1 MKKGSP
7 PDARRGGKPHSKES
21 RFIRFSYCYSPTLKA
36 TPADAEVVSH
46 KLLLRAGMVRR
57 LTSGLYIYL
66 PLGLKIIDKIAN
78 VVREEVNASGFQ
90 ELLMPM
96 VQPAD
101 LWKET
106 GRWEHYGKELLR
118 FKDRNE
124 REYCLGPT
132 HEEVITD
139 LVRGEVRSYRQLPVR
154 LYQIQSKF
162 RDEIRP
168 RFGLMRGR
176 EFMMKDGYSF
186 DADSAGAEQSY
197 KLMYDAYTRIF
208 RRLGLKF
215 RAVEADTGSIG
226 GNFSHEFM
234 VLADTGEDTIA
245 FCHDC
250 DYAANVERA
259 EVVWKG
265 APCAVACP
273 EHEKVAT
280 PGAHSVEEVAAM
292 LRVPAAAIVK
302 TMLFNVD
309 GKTVAVLVRGDR
321 EVNDIKL
328 KNLLKA
334 QDVDLAG
341 AATVEALTHAPVG
354 FAGPVGLDVPIYADL
369 ELQGATDYVTGAN
382 AADAHFKH
390 VDLRRDAV
398 ITAWAD
404 LRAITAEDVCP
415 RCGGRIEL
423 TKGIEVGHIF
433 MLGLKY
439 SEAMHAAFLDE
450 NGKEQ
455 LMIMGCYGIGVSRVA
470 ASAIEQNHDENGIVF
485 PPPVAPFECILLNLD
500 PRNADV
506 TAKAEEIY
514 AMLQGLGVDVLLDD
528 REERPGV
535 KFKDADLLGAPKQLV
550 VGGKGLAR
558 GIVECKDR
566 RSGEKGELSVEDIE
580 EGFSQWAVAVRRG
593 WEAQQA

>member
-1 MKKGSP
+1 M
-7 PDARRGGKPHSKES
+7 
-21 RFIRFSYCYSPTLKA
+21 RFSSCYIPTLKES
-36 TPADAEVVSH
+36 PSDAEVVSH

-66 PLGLKIIDKIAN
+66 PLGLRVIEKIGRI
-78 VVREEVNASGFQ
+78 VREEMEKADFR

-154 LYQIQSKF
+154 LYQVQAKF

-176 EFMMKDGYSF
+176 EFVMKDAYSF
-186 DADSAGAEQSY
+186 DANTEGAEKSY
-197 KLMYDAYTRIF
+197 KAMYDAYMSIF
-208 RRLGLKF
+208 RRLGLRF

-245 FCHDC
+245 FCHEC
-250 DYAANVERA
+250 EYAANVERA

-265 APCAVACP
+265 QPVTATCP
-273 EHEKVAT
+273 VMEQIAT
-280 PGAHSVEEVAAM
+280 PGAHSVEDVATM
-292 LRVPAAAIVK
+292 LGVPTSSIVK
-302 TMLFNVD
+302 TMLFKAD
-309 GKTVAVLVRGDR
+309 GQTVAVLVRGDR

-328 KNLLKA
+328 KNLMKA
-334 QDVDLAG
+334 QEVVLAD
-341 AATVEALTHAPVG
+341 AATVQAVTGAPVG
-354 FAGPVGLDVPIYADL
+354 FAGPVKLDVPIYADA
-369 ELQGATDYVTGAN
+369 ELQGGTDYVVGAN
-382 AADAHFKH
+382 AADAHIKH
-390 VDLRRDAV
+390 IDLKRDVAVTTWGDLRS
-398 ITAWAD
+398 ITP
-404 LRAITAEDVCP
+404 EDQCP
-415 RCGGRIEL
+415 RCGGRMEL
-423 TKGIEVGHIF
+423 TRGIEVGHIF

-439 SEAMHAAFLDE
+439 SEAMHAVFLDE

-455 LMIMGCYGIGVSRVA
+455 TMIMGCYGIGVSRVA
-470 ASAIEQNHDENGIVF
+470 AAAIEQNHDENGIIF

-500 PRNADV
+500 PRNEEV
-506 TAKAEEIY
+506 NAKVEEIY
-514 AMLQGLGVDVLLDD
+514 TLLQGMGVEVLMDD

-535 KFKDADLLGAPKQLV
+535 KFKDADLLGIPTQLV

-566 RSGEKGELSVEDIE
+566 RTGEKGELSSSNLEQDFSAWIE
-580 EGFSQWAVAVRRG
+580 KVR
-593 WEAQQA
+593 QAWVSR